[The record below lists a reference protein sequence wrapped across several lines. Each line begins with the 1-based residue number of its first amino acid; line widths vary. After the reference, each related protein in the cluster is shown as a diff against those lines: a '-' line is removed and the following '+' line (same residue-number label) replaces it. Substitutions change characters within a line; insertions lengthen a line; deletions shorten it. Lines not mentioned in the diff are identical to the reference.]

1 MDLAFLLPAR
11 FLCSARC
18 AASRYEVR
26 FACDRVQRRL
36 LGGHLRPATAQP
48 MNAKL
53 KAYGFAPLAVLLSAV
68 ELAWISGLAWYH
80 LGCLRQDF
88 VVVQSEGFHLAE
100 HVEEKLLALNGTLR
114 RVGVPRFDA
123 GGRLPISVA
132 STRVEMFS
140 DCAEE
145 VNDCTL
151 LAAFPGAGIRN
162 SQINQQNHRGTLP
175 AKAMG
180 LDWRAIKP
188 R

>member
-1 MDLAFLLPAR
+1 M
-11 FLCSARC
+11 
-18 AASRYEVR
+18 
-26 FACDRVQRRL
+26 
-36 LGGHLRPATAQP
+36 
-48 MNAKL
+48 
-53 KAYGFAPLAVLLSAV
+53 
-68 ELAWISGLAWYH
+68 
-80 LGCLRQDF
+80 
-88 VVVQSEGFHLAE
+88 
-100 HVEEKLLALNGTLR
+100 EEKLLALNGTLR